1 MLDND
6 HVAYAPPTPFEL
18 ANALNALVED
28 RSPERVEA
36 AAGSVTGTTWAD
48 AGAEFERIVRRIV
61 EQRCAQETP
70 A

>member
-1 MLDND
+1 M
-6 HVAYAPPTPFEL
+6 
-18 ANALNALVED
+18 
-28 RSPERVEA
+28 
-36 AAGSVTGTTWAD
+36 TGTTWAD